1 MDSTLIYDV
10 GMHKGEDTDYYLKLG
25 FRVVGFEADP
35 ELIATCKSRFAAP
48 VASGQLH
55 IVEGAIAP
63 LGYGEEITF
72 FRSSLSVWGTV
83 EHEWEERNRRL
94 GAGSTPIKVK
104 RVDVTHAFR
113 AFGIPFYV
121 KIDVEGV
128 DRLIVEALQLFP
140 ERPRF
145 LSIESEKVS
154 FARVVQE
161 LKLLHELGYK
171 KFNIVQ
177 QADVPGSRIT
187 TCTIS
192 GQALEYTFPE
202 HSSGPFG
209 DDLNQRWVNLREA
222 VSQYRRIFAAY
233 RLLGD
238 GSIFYRTVRG
248 RRLIS
253 KLETWSG
260 KRLPGWYDTHARRD

>member
-104 RVDVTHAFR
+104 RVDVTHCVQ
-113 AFGIPFYV
+113 GIWNP
-121 KIDVEGV
+121 
-128 DRLIVEALQLFP
+128 
-140 ERPRF
+140 
-145 LSIESEKVS
+145 
-154 FARVVQE
+154 
-161 LKLLHELGYK
+161 LLCQ
-171 KFNIVQ
+171 N
-177 QADVPGSRIT
+177 RRRRR
-187 TCTIS
+187 
-192 GQALEYTFPE
+192 
-202 HSSGPFG
+202 GPFDSRG
-209 DDLNQRWVNLREA
+209 STI
-222 VSQYRRIFAAY
+222 VSQASPFLIYRIGESFVCP
-233 RLLGD
+233 GC
-238 GSIFYRTVRG
+238 
-248 RRLIS
+248 
-253 KLETWSG
+253 SG
-260 KRLPGWYDTHARRD
+260 